1 MCVTLNAHSWS
12 LLANIYLCKMPRNN
26 YQLEKFNTEYN
37 RLNEH
42 QKRAVD
48 TIEGPVM
55 VIAGPGTGKTQ
66 ILSARIGK
74 ILLDTDTQPQNI
86 LCLTYTDA
94 GVIAMRKRVLD
105 FIGADAYKVNIYTFH
120 AFCNEVIQ
128 DNLGL
133 FEKTALDP
141 VSDLQRIDLFKQL
154 IDSFPKNHPLKR
166 YRGDVYYEINNL
178 QSLFSTMKREGWSP
192 TFINER
198 ISAYII
204 SLPLRDE
211 YITKRA
217 TKDFKKGDVRTDK
230 IAEETERMEKLRAAV
245 NEFDNFQKLMRSKN
259 LYDFDDMINWVIK
272 AFEENPNLLL
282 RYQEQFLYIL
292 VDEYQ
297 DTSGT
302 QNRLVELLINYWDK
316 PNVFVVGDDDQSI
329 YRFQGANVENM
340 LGFANSYKNDLLT
353 VVLTHNYRSTQGI
366 LDVSKTIIDK
376 NNDRL
381 IKQIEGLS
389 KELVSSNLKINTL
402 THKPVIHQYETQ
414 RQEMIGITQKVEQI
428 LAEGIAPN
436 KIGIIY
442 KENKYGEE
450 LAQYFKLK
458 KIPYYSKRSL
468 NILNIPFAKKII
480 SILRYLSFE
489 HDIPYSGDEL
499 LFEILHYDW
508 FNVPAIEIA
517 RVSIEVAD
525 KQFSENKTS
534 IRKLLCERSKQPVKD
549 LFSQGMNE
557 SMKKVSEALEKLI
570 SKVPNITL
578 QSLFECIVREAGV
591 LSYVMKSEER
601 LWLLQVLTGLFDFI
615 KEETHRNPDLDLK
628 LLIKLFDLMEDEGLS
643 LPLTEVSGNDK
654 GVNLL
659 TAHGSKGLEFEYV
672 FFAGCNASFWE
683 KKRKPFGGYKFP
695 DNMFGLSPTLSE
707 GEGDEELR
715 RLFYVALTRAEQN
728 LFISYCCFKNDGK
741 ELEPSMFIA
750 EILDNHE
757 LQTEKVFIDPVIQA
771 AYQSLPFEAEIKP
784 EIEKIEEEYISSLLE
799 RFVMNVTAL
808 NNYLKCPLEFYF
820 KNLIRIP
827 SPKNEAT
834 EFGSSVHYALEQLF
848 RKMQGQESRNKIQ
861 ETSGEKPAY
870 RNGFPSKEEFIN
882 DFKWYMYRHRESFT
896 KEQFDRRL
904 EYGEDVLSNYYDK
917 YLYTWNKIVALERNI
932 KNVVVNGVP
941 LKGKL
946 DKLEFS
952 GKEVNVVDYKTGDPD
967 KAKEK
972 LLPPNDKNENGGD
985 YWRQAVFY
993 KILLDNHNR
1002 DWIAVSS
1009 EFDFIEPDKKKD
1021 YRKIKLYIKP
1031 EDIAT
1036 VKQQIKTVWDK
1047 IQTHDFYTGCGKP
1060 DCHWC
1065 EFVKTNNMAVAL
1077 HEIENEEEV

>member
-1 MCVTLNAHSWS
+1 
-12 LLANIYLCKMPRNN
+12 MPRNN
-26 YQLEKFNTEYN
+26 YQLEKFNKEYN
-37 RLNEH
+37 RLNPQ
-42 QKRAVD
+42 QKKAVD

-94 GVIAMRKRVLD
+94 GVIAMRKRILE

-120 AFCNEVIQ
+120 AFCNDVIQ
-128 DNLGL
+128 DNLNL

-192 TFINER
+192 EFINER
-198 ISAYII
+198 IDAYV
-204 SLPLRDE
+204 SSLRDREE
-211 YITKRA
+211 YIAKRA
-217 TKDFKKGDVRTDK
+217 TKDFKKGDVRIDK
-230 IAEETERMEKLRAAV
+230 IEEEIEKMERLSAAV
-245 NEFDNFQKLMRSKN
+245 NEFTNFQQLMRKNN

-353 VVLTHNYRSTQGI
+353 VVLTSNYRSVQSI
-366 LDVSKTIIDK
+366 LDISKTIIDK

-381 IKQIEGLS
+381 INQMDGLT
-389 KELVSSNLKINTL
+389 KELLSSNEKIKHL
-402 THKPVIHQYETQ
+402 THKPLVHNYETQ
-414 RQEMIGITQKVEQI
+414 RHEMIGITQQVEKI
-428 LAEGIAPN
+428 LAEGIEPK

-468 NILNIPFAKKII
+468 NILNIPFARKII

-508 FNVPAIEIA
+508 FNIPPIEIA

-525 KQFSENKTS
+525 KQFTKDKTS
-534 IRKLLCERSKQPVKD
+534 IRKLLHERSRQPVRD
-549 LFSQGMNE
+549 LFTQGMNE
-557 SMKKVSEALEKLI
+557 GLKKASESMERLI
-570 SKVPNITL
+570 ATVTNVTL
-578 QSLFECIVREAGV
+578 QGLFECIVREAGV
-591 LSYVMKSEER
+591 LSYIMKSDDKI
-601 LWLLQVLTGLFDFI
+601 WLLQVLTGLFDFI
-615 KEETHRNPDLDLK
+615 KTETHRNPNLDLK
-628 LLIKLFDLMEDEGLS
+628 QLMKVFDLMQSEGLS
-643 LPLTEVSGNDK
+643 LPLVEVSGNDK

-683 KKRKPFGGYKFP
+683 KKRKPSGGYKFP
-695 DNMFGLSPTLSE
+695 DNIFNSVTTNDGAA
-707 GEGDEELR
+707 DEELR

-728 LFISYCCFKNDGK
+728 LYISYCCFKDDGK

-757 LQTEKVFIDPVIQA
+757 LQTEKIFIDVTT
-771 AYQSLPFEAEIKP
+771 QSAFQILQLQNDHQP
-784 EIEKIEEEYISSLLE
+784 EIEKIETEYINSLLE

-848 RKMQGQESRNKIQ
+848 KKMQENRNV
-861 ETSGEKPAY
+861 
-870 RNGFPSKEEFIN
+870 FPPKEDFIK
-882 DFKWYMYRHRESFT
+882 DFNWYMHRHRESFT

-904 EYGEDVLSNYYDK
+904 EYGDEVLSSYYDK
-917 YLYTWNKIVALERNI
+917 YLLSWNKIVALERSI

-946 DKLEFS
+946 DKLEFN
-952 GKEVNVVDYKTGDPD
+952 GKEVNVVDYKTGDVD
-967 KAKEK
+967 KAKDKLKPPQEK
-972 LLPPNDKNENGGD
+972 IPNGGD

-993 KILLDNHNR
+993 KILLDHHNR

-1009 EFDFIEPDKKKD
+1009 EFDFIEPDKKKN
-1021 YRKIKLYIKP
+1021 YRKEKIYINP
-1031 EDIAT
+1031 EDITT
-1036 VKQQIKTVWDK
+1036 VTQQIKMVWDK
-1047 IQTHDFYTGCGKP
+1047 VQQHDFYTGCGKP

-1065 EFVKTNNMAVAL
+1065 EFVKTNNMAIAL
-1077 HEIENEEEV
+1077 HEVTEEPEEEI